1 MAFEDVLR
9 NGIAK
14 GHFPDAAGREDEWLT
29 ERLARHAE
37 AHNAHEQ
44 RLPGER
50 WLRVEERRTAEGGN
64 IGVRID
70 ITELKQR
77 EASFR
82 LLFDSNPLPMYVWDT
97 ESMEFLAVN
106 NAALDHYGYSREQ
119 FSAMKVVDIRP
130 AEDRAGFINRVRSFP
145 NYYHAEALRQY
156 KVDGSL
162 FEADIY
168 SRVLSYNGRSAR
180 FAAVIDITERRK
192 AERDR
197 DRSREF
203 LDQII
208 DNVPVTIVVK
218 DAVERRFVLVNR
230 AGEDLFGL
238 DRAAA
243 LGKTAHELFPKDQAD
258 VIAVHDEQLLQ
269 ADGPIIFGEHR
280 NLARADDP
288 RIVTT
293 KRLAIR
299 DGNGNAR
306 YLVSVIED
314 VTERKA
320 IEQQLQQAQKME
332 AVGSLT
338 GGVAHDFNNLLTIM
352 IGNLDLLQM
361 DLAGNGPAEHKVETI
376 LQAALRGSDL
386 TRQMLAFSRR
396 QPLQPKRVDA
406 NELIGNTTR
415 LLTRTLGEH
424 VTVDLRT
431 ASGLWPILV
440 DGSQLEAAL
449 VNIAINARDAMPEG
463 GTLIIET
470 RNMQLDADYAAHHL
484 EVTPGDYIAIE
495 ITDTG
500 TGIPPDVLARVF
512 EPFFTTKEPGKGTGL
527 GLSMVFG
534 FIKQSGGHLN
544 VYSEVGQGTTFKLY
558 LPRAAD
564 EVGSGQESA
573 AQAPQPA
580 VLGEVVLVVDDN
592 RDVRATVVGQLRS
605 FGYRILEADGAA
617 AALETID
624 SGAHID
630 LMLTDVVMPGPMNGK
645 ELGKMAR
652 IRRPNLKVMFTSGF
666 PGTFH
671 NKDTDLDVGGVLLSK
686 PYRKDD
692 LAKAVRDL
700 LHHA

>member
-1 MAFEDVLR
+1 
-9 NGIAK
+9 
-14 GHFPDAAGREDEWLT
+14 
-29 ERLARHAE
+29 
-37 AHNAHEQ
+37 
-44 RLPGER
+44 
-50 WLRVEERRTAEGGN
+50 
-64 IGVRID
+64 
-70 ITELKQR
+70 
-77 EASFR
+77 
-82 LLFDSNPLPMYVWDT
+82 
-97 ESMEFLAVN
+97 
-106 NAALDHYGYSREQ
+106 
-119 FSAMKVVDIRP
+119 
-130 AEDRAGFINRVRSFP
+130 
-145 NYYHAEALRQY
+145 
-156 KVDGSL
+156 
-162 FEADIY
+162 
-168 SRVLSYNGRSAR
+168 
-180 FAAVIDITERRK
+180 
-192 AERDR
+192 
-197 DRSREF
+197 
-203 LDQII
+203 
-208 DNVPVTIVVK
+208 
-218 DAVERRFVLVNR
+218 
-230 AGEDLFGL
+230 
-238 DRAAA
+238 
-243 LGKTAHELFPKDQAD
+243 
-258 VIAVHDEQLLQ
+258 
-269 ADGPIIFGEHR
+269 
-280 NLARADDP
+280 
-288 RIVTT
+288 
-293 KRLAIR
+293 
-299 DGNGNAR
+299 
-306 YLVSVIED
+306 
-314 VTERKA
+314 
-320 IEQQLQQAQKME
+320 ME

-424 VTVDLRT
+424 VIVDLRT
-431 ASGLWPILV
+431 ASDLWPILV

-558 LPRAAD
+558 LPRAAG
-564 EVGSGQESA
+564 EPGTVQESA
-573 AQAPQPA
+573 PQAPQPA

-592 RDVRATVVGQLRS
+592 PDVRATVVGQLRS
-605 FGYRILEADGAA
+605 FGYRILEADSAT

-630 LMLTDVVMPGPMNGK
+630 LMFTDVVMPGPMNGK

-666 PGTFH
+666 PGTFL